1 MKLDRLLSIVILLLN
16 RRMVQAKELADR
28 FEVSVRTIYRD
39 IEAINQ
45 SGIPIVT
52 YQGTNG
58 GIGLADGYK
67 LDRNVLT
74 NDELASIVTA
84 LRSISTTYDQRHN
97 QLLMEKLTSIVT
109 PDSAEAFHKKA
120 NQVLIDYS
128 PWDKRGPLEQKQAVL
143 KEAIDHSCLVQF
155 RYSNAEGEL
164 SQRTV
169 EPHTLIWKGKHW
181 YLQAYCQER
190 EQFRIF
196 KLLRMKELTP
206 LTQTFIRKTIPVE
219 DERVGEVWYD
229 SGNHIAVTL
238 QFHPQ
243 AVHLAEE
250 WFDIEELEPLEGG
263 GCLVRMS
270 FPENEWLYGFLLS
283 FGPAAEVLHPPH
295 LREILEDRAARI
307 LHLYRNNQT

>member
-16 RRMVQAKELADR
+16 RRIVQAKELADR

-52 YQGTNG
+52 FQGTNG

-84 LRSISTTYDQRHN
+84 LRSISTTYDQHHN
-97 QLLMEKLTSIVT
+97 HLLMEKITSIVT
-109 PDSAEAFHKKA
+109 PDSAEAFHKKT
-120 NQVLIDYS
+120 NQILIDYS

-143 KEAIDHSCLVQF
+143 KDAIDQSILVQF

-181 YLQAYCQER
+181 YLQAYCHER
-190 EQFRIF
+190 KQFRIF
-196 KLLRMKELTP
+196 KLLRIKNLTT
-206 LTQTFIRKTIPVE
+206 LKQTFGRRALPAK

-229 SGNHIAVTL
+229 TGGHIEVTL
-238 QFHPQ
+238 RFYPQ
-243 AVHLAEE
+243 AMHLAEE
-250 WFDIEELEPLEGG
+250 WFDIEELQPLESG
-263 GCLVRMS
+263 GCVVVTF

-283 FGPAAEVLHPPH
+283 FGPAAEVLHPPY
-295 LREILEDRAARI
+295 LREILENRAAQI
-307 LHLYRNNQT
+307 VQVYRKDKT